1 VPDDRAQETS
11 LKILRVR
18 VQARSKSPGVERLAA
33 GEFRVRVAAAP
44 EKGRAN
50 REVIERLARFLGI
63 PPSCVAIIRGQTSSQ
78 KWIRLTRP
86 EARGS
91 GPKP

>member
-1 VPDDRAQETS
+1 MPAVRAQGTAEE
-11 LKILRVR
+11 LVRVR
-18 VQARSKSPGVERLAA
+18 VQARSKSPGVERSVA
-33 GEFRVRVAAAP
+33 GELRVRVAAAP

-50 REVIERLARFLGI
+50 REVIERVARFLGI
-63 PPSCVAIIRGQTSSQ
+63 PPSYVAIIRGQTSSQ

-86 EARGS
+86 EGRGS